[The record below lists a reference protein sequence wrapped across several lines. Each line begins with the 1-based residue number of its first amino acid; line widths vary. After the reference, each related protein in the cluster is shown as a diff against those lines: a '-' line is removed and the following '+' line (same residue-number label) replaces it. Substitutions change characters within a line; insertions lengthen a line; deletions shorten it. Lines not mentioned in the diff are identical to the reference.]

1 MNKKSEVGSR
11 GGVLRWTQVPIGEE
25 RGVTGLETAI
35 ILIAFVVVA
44 SVFAFTV
51 LSTGIFSS
59 QRGKETLFAG
69 LKEAQGSLDAQG
81 AVIANGATAK
91 SLSLA
96 NTAWAKDTTNATN
109 SAAIT
114 MVSDTG
120 DKKEGAA
127 SSEAQ
132 LTAAFTT
139 GLAAYEN
146 LSPTVDLSKND
157 SVELWIKSSVDLA
170 ANDLQFRISSAA
182 NCGTSLEDINIPV
195 LVAST
200 WKRVTLA
207 IADNSDMTAV
217 KCIGLD
223 IAVDKGAANI
233 NLDEVISPGQATT
246 IEFVVTNG
254 VGGEAVDLVAPSD
267 SDADGISDT
276 DGRNTLVLTYTDKN
290 QVVSDIYWTKTFVG
304 EDDGDDLLEVGE
316 KGKLTVTLT
325 ALANDKALVK
335 DLTFSLELK
344 PAEGSVLVLQRT
356 MPSQIDTVMNLK

>member
-1 MNKKSEVGSR
+1 MNTRRKRALLSGSTTWP
-11 GGVLRWTQVPIGEE
+11 GPLSKDE

-59 QRGKETLFAG
+59 QRSKETLFAG

-81 AVIANGATAK
+81 AIIANGATAK
-91 SLSLA
+91 TLSLA
-96 NTAWAKDTTNATN
+96 NSVWTTTLAST
-109 SAAIT
+109 SIV

-127 SSEAQ
+127 SSETQ
-132 LTAAFTT
+132 IQTAFGT
-139 GLAAYEN
+139 GLASYEN
-146 LSPTVDLSKND
+146 LSPTVDLSSND

-170 ANDLQFRISSAA
+170 ANDLTFRIDDTEDCVS
-182 NCGTSLEDINIPV
+182 TLEDINIPV
-195 LVAST
+195 LVANT

-217 KCIGLD
+217 KCIGLVA
-223 IAVDKGAANI
+223 AVDKGAANV
-233 NLDEVISPGQATT
+233 NLDEIAAPGQATT

-290 QVVSDIYWTKTFVG
+290 QVVSDIYWTKIFVG
-304 EDDGDDLLEVGE
+304 EDDSDDLLEVGE

-325 ALANDKALVK
+325 ALANDNALVK
-335 DLTFSLELK
+335 ELTFSLELK

-356 MPSQIDTVMNLK
+356 MPSQIDAVMNLK

>member
-1 MNKKSEVGSR
+1 MDIKSKPGWPSKMV
-11 GGVLRWTQVPIGEE
+11 RWSGTEIRDE

-59 QRGKETLFAG
+59 QRSKETLFAG

-91 SLSLA
+91 TLSLA
-96 NTAWAKDTTNATN
+96 NAVWLKATTNATN

-139 GLAAYEN
+139 GLAAYED
-146 LSPTVDLSKND
+146 LSPTVDLSTND
-157 SVELWIKSSVDLA
+157 SIELWIKSSVDLA
-170 ANDLQFRISSAA
+170 ANDLTFRISSASK
-182 NCGTSLEDINIPV
+182 CGTTLEDINLPV
-195 LVAST
+195 LVANT
-200 WKRVTLA
+200 WKRATVA

-217 KCIGLD
+217 KCIGLVV
-223 IAVDKGAANI
+223 AVDKGAANI
-233 NLDEVISPGQATT
+233 NLDEIAAPGQATT

-254 VGGEAVDLVAPSD
+254 VGGEAVDLVSPSD

-304 EDDGDDLLEVGE
+304 EDDGDDLLELGE

-325 ALANDKALVK
+325 ALANDNALVK
-335 DLTFSLELK
+335 ELTFSLELK

-356 MPSQIDTVMNLK
+356 MPSQIDAVMNLK

>member
-1 MNKKSEVGSR
+1 MPGLSANWCGRLSR
-11 GGVLRWTQVPIGEE
+11 DE

-91 SLSLA
+91 TLSLA
-96 NTAWAKDTTNATN
+96 NSIWTPVTPAT
-109 SAAIT
+109 SSIV

-120 DKKEGAA
+120 DKKEGTA
-127 SSEAQ
+127 SSETQ
-132 LTAAFTT
+132 IQAAFGT
-139 GLAAYEN
+139 GLASYEN
-146 LSPTVDLSKND
+146 LSPTVDLSSND

-170 ANDLQFRISSAA
+170 ANDLTFRIDNTAD
-182 NCGTSLEDINIPV
+182 CGSTLEDINIPV
-195 LVAST
+195 LVANT

-207 IADNSDMTAV
+207 IADNTDMTAV
-217 KCIGLD
+217 KCVGLVA
-223 IAVDKGAANI
+223 AVDKGAANI
-233 NLDEVISPGQATT
+233 NLDQIVSPGQATS
-246 IEFVVTNG
+246 IEFVVTHG

-267 SDADGISDT
+267 SDANGISDT

-325 ALANDKALVK
+325 ALANDKALVE

-356 MPSQIDTVMNLK
+356 MPSQIDAVMNLK

>member
-1 MNKKSEVGSR
+1 M
-11 GGVLRWTQVPIGEE
+11 
-25 RGVTGLETAI
+25 
-35 ILIAFVVVA
+35 VVA

-91 SLSLA
+91 TLSLA
-96 NTAWAKDTTNATN
+96 NAVWAGTTSVTAV
-109 SAAIT
+109 I
-114 MVSDTG
+114 DTG
-120 DKKEGAA
+120 DKKEGTG
-127 SSEAQ
+127 STEAQ
-132 LTAAFTT
+132 IAVGFTT
-139 GLAAYEN
+139 GIASYEN
-146 LSPTVDLSKND
+146 LSPTVDLSSND
-157 SVELWIKSSVDLA
+157 AIEFWIKSSIDQS
-170 ANDLQFRISSAA
+170 ANDLKFRVSSVAD
-182 NCGTSLEDINIPV
+182 CGTTLEDINIPV
-195 LVAST
+195 LVAAT

-217 KCIGLD
+217 KCIGLVVGTD
-223 IAVDKGAANI
+223 NGAANVNI
-233 NLDEVISPGQATT
+233 DQVISPGQATT

-335 DLTFSLELK
+335 DLTFSIELK

-356 MPSQIDTVMNLK
+356 MPSQIDAVMNLK

>member
-1 MNKKSEVGSR
+1 MSQLGNPLSGLGTTGRKLKKD
-11 GGVLRWTQVPIGEE
+11 E

-91 SLSLA
+91 TLSLA
-96 NTAWAKDTTNATN
+96 NTVWNASNSVTNV
-109 SAAIT
+109 I
-114 MVSDTG
+114 DTG
-120 DKKEGAA
+120 DKKEG
-127 SSEAQ
+127 SGSTEAQ
-132 LTAAFTT
+132 VGTGFTT
-139 GLAAYEN
+139 GLVAYEN
-146 LSPTVDLSKND
+146 LSPTVDLSSND
-157 SVELWIKSSVDLA
+157 SVDLWIKSSVDLA
-170 ANDLQFRISSAA
+170 ANDLTFRIDNTADCES
-182 NCGTSLEDINIPV
+182 TLEDINIPV
-195 LVAST
+195 LVANT

-217 KCIGLD
+217 KCIGLVV
-223 IAVDKGAANI
+223 AVDKGAANI
-233 NLDEVISPGQATT
+233 NLDQVISPGQATT
-246 IEFVVTNG
+246 VEFVVTNG